1 MKLGKRITALALSAC
16 MLLGVAFVPTQA
28 QEAGNGSGHRG
39 DAYNNGITTA
49 KTPVAKE
56 ETGLL
61 WATKLGGQYEYAGPP
76 MYANGSIYTYWGNKI
91 YKLNRNTGEKEAEG
105 TIDIDTSKNES
116 SAFDWSYFPVTYGD
130 GKIYVG
136 LKNKIQAFDA
146 DTLESEWINEKLTG
160 NPDSPI
166 TYKDKKIYMGFDSG
180 AFVCLSSENGEEKW
194 KSDSTDGSFYWSGA
208 AVVGDYVVY
217 TNKNGS
223 VISRNKDTGDFGQKY
238 PFSNSDIT
246 TSSVCYDN
254 GKIYFM
260 TGKISLIVAD
270 FDSASGKFSNLKS
283 IDCSSYGAN
292 SKGTPVVYNGIV
304 YVGVGNWRGGKILA
318 INPTKEE
325 NEIIWNKDITAYPDC
340 SILLSNAYKNDGFIY
355 LYTTYSNKNPEG
367 IDVIKV
373 KEDGT
378 SPESYNLFGNEE
390 KYGGYCSSSI
400 VADENGTLYYHNNS
414 GYVMAVASKN
424 TIDNLPAAT
433 EVEKKIAALPSE
445 EEIRLDNESA
455 ISEARKA
462 YDELTEA
469 QKELVNKDRL
479 QALEK
484 AEAKINS
491 LKKEEADKEAAATV
505 VKQINEL
512 GEIAL
517 TKEEQVKAARA
528 AYDALTEAQ
537 KALVSEEQVQT
548 LEKAEAEINEL
559 KEAKSNQEAA
569 DAVISQIEELA
580 KGTIDLT
587 KEAQVKEVRVAYEKL
602 TDEQKKLVN
611 NLSILE
617 KAEQT
622 VKDLKAAQSSG
633 TKGNTDTKPDV
644 ASTAGKTNTTK
655 ANPVVKEGMTVK
667 TDSGKEYVKIL
678 STTKKRVAYV
688 KPAKKTY
695 KNVAVSAT
703 VNVSGEKYKV
713 VAVSAGAFKKMPK
726 LQKVT
731 LGNNVEEI
739 GAKAFCKCKKLKKVV
754 ITSKKLTG
762 RKVSTKA
769 FSGTNKKITV
779 KVPKK
784 KYKVYKKFLAK
795 SGNKTIRIKK

>member
-61 WATKLGGQYEYAGPP
+61 WAKKLGNSAGPALIVNDSV
-76 MYANGSIYTYWGNKI
+76 YAYSGNKI
-91 YKLNRNTGEKEAEG
+91 YKLNKNNGEVEAEG
-105 TIDIDTSKNES
+105 TLELGSNSWAQPFGS
-116 SAFDWSYFPVTYGD
+116 STYPVTYGN

-136 LKNKIQAFDA
+136 LSDCKIQALDA
-146 DTLESEWINEKLTG
+146 TTLESKWVYEENLKSPG
-160 NPDSPI
+160 YSPDTTSPI
-166 TYKDKKIYMGFDSG
+166 VYKDSKIYVGFYPGWGSSNT
-180 AFVCLSSENGEEKW
+180 AFVCINADSGKAEWNEEEE
-194 KSDSTDGSFYWSGA
+194 GSFQANGA
-208 AVVGDYVVY
+208 AIIGNYVVY
-217 TNKNGS
+217 GNTTTGN
-223 VISRNKDTGDFGQKY
+223 ITSRNKDNGELVEKLPVESAGIKSGIVY
-238 PFSNSDIT
+238 N
-246 TSSVCYDN
+246 N
-254 GKIYFM
+254 GKIYCVASKPNNKA
-260 TGKISLIVAD
+260 TLVVAD
-270 FDSASGKFSNLKS
+270 FDSTTGKFDNLQTTDFS
-283 IDCSSYGAN
+283 AYGTYSVN
-292 SKGTPVVYNGIV
+292 TPVVYNGIV
-304 YVGVGNWRGGKILA
+304 YVGVGSRLEGGKVVAVDPSKENAILWA
-318 INPTKEE
+318 QSVTG
-325 NEIIWNKDITAYPDC
+325 YPEGA
-340 SILLSNAYKNDGFIY
+340 ILLSSAYEKEDSIY
-355 LYTTYSNKNPEG
+355 LYTTYNYKNPEG
-367 IDVIKV
+367 IDVVRV
-373 KEDGT
+373 KADG
-378 SPESYNLFGNEE
+378 SSAESYNLFINGSAA
-390 KYGGYCSSSI
+390 GMSTSGI
-400 VADENGTLYYHNNS
+400 IADENGTLYYSNQS
-414 GYVMAVASKN
+414 GYIMAVAAKN

-445 EEIRLDNESA
+445 EEITLDNESA

-462 YDELTEA
+462 YDKLTEA

-491 LKKEEADKEAAATV
+491 LKKAEADKEAAATV

-512 GEIAL
+512 GEIDL
-517 TKEEQVKAARA
+517 TKEEQIKAARA
-528 AYDALTEAQ
+528 AYDQ
-537 KALVSEEQVQT
+537 
-548 LEKAEAEINEL
+548 
-559 KEAKSNQEAA
+559 
-569 DAVISQIEELA
+569 
-580 KGTIDLT
+580 
-587 KEAQVKEVRVAYEKL
+587 L
-602 TDEQKKLVN
+602 TDDQKKLVT
-611 NLSILE
+611 NLSVLE

-622 VKDLKAAQSSG
+622 MKDLKAAQSGS
-633 TKGNTDTKPDV
+633 TAEKTDTKPG
-644 ASTAGKTNTTK
+644 ATSTAGKTNTTK
-655 ANPVVKEGMTVK
+655 ANPVIKEGMTVK
-667 TDSGKEYVKIL
+667 TDFGKEYVKIL

-695 KNVAVSAT
+695 KNVTVSAT

-739 GAKAFCKCKKLKKVV
+739 GAKAFYKSKKLNKIV
-754 ITSKKLTG
+754 ITSKKLTS

-769 FSGTNKKITV
+769 FSSTNKKITV

-784 KYKVYKKFLAK
+784 KYKAYKKFLAK